1 MTVFLMLLSGATVGL
16 GVFLLLIPRG
26 VQSTWLNLVGP
37 RSFQFRLAQLA
48 IPFAFVV
55 MLVVT
60 GWAVV
65 AGSVALLVAAI
76 PGIGRPYIQ
85 GRNEQELVDG
95 IATWTEQLRDTLAG
109 AHGLEQAIVA
119 TSVHAP
125 LVLQTQVKKLASYI
139 GYGSLEDG
147 LRRFGDELNNS
158 TADFVVA
165 ALVTASQHQA
175 RDLGM
180 LLTQIAQC
188 ARDESKMR
196 SRVWVGRAR
205 TRSAVKIIATVIALF
220 VLGLF
225 LFNRP
230 YLQPYSSIQGQV
242 VLSGILG
249 VFAVSLSLMQSM
261 AKIIE
266 PERFVRRRM
275 VLST

>member
-1 MTVFLMLLSGATVGL
+1 MTVFLVFFSGAIVGL
-16 GVFLLLIPRG
+16 GVFLLSVPQG
-26 VQSTWLNLVGP
+26 VQATWSALVNFKTF
-37 RSFQFRLAQLA
+37 RFRLAQIA
-48 IPFAFVV
+48 IPFAFTVT
-55 MLVVT
+55 LIVT
-60 GWAVV
+60 GWIVV
-65 AGSVALLVAAI
+65 AVSVALLVAAI

-85 GRNEQELVDG
+85 TRNEQELVDG

-125 LVLQTQVKKLASYI
+125 LVLQAHVKKLASYI

-147 LRRFGDELNNS
+147 IRRFGDDLDNS

-205 TRSAVKIIATVIALF
+205 TRSAIKIIATVISSF

-225 LFNRP
+225 TFNRT

-242 VLSGILG
+242 VLSAILG
-249 VFAVSLSLMQSM
+249 VFAISLSLMQSM

-266 PERFVRRRM
+266 PERFVRRR
-275 VLST
+275 VAVSK

>member
-1 MTVFLMLLSGATVGL
+1 MTAFLMFFSGAIVGL
-16 GVFLLLIPRG
+16 GVFLLSVPQG
-26 VQSTWLNLVGP
+26 VQATWSALVNFKTF
-37 RSFQFRLAQLA
+37 RFRLAQIA
-48 IPFAFVV
+48 IPLAF
-55 MLVVT
+55 MGTLIVT
-60 GWAVV
+60 GWIVV
-65 AGSVALLVAAI
+65 AVSVALLVAAI

-85 GRNEQELVDG
+85 TRNEQELVDG

-125 LVLQTQVKKLASYI
+125 LVLQAHVKKLASFI

-147 LRRFGDELNNS
+147 IRRFGDDLDNS

-196 SRVWVGRAR
+196 SRIWVGRAR
-205 TRSAVKIIATVIALF
+205 TRSAIKIIATVIASF

-225 LFNRP
+225 TFNRT

-242 VLSGILG
+242 VLSVILG

-266 PERFVRRRM
+266 PERFVRRR
-275 VLST
+275 VVVSK

>member
-1 MTVFLMLLSGATVGL
+1 MTGLIILLNGSMFGL
-16 GVFLLLIPRG
+16 GVFLLFHKHRIR
-26 VQSTWLNLVGP
+26 STWLAVMTF
-37 RSFQFRLAQLA
+37 RAFRFRLAQIA
-48 IPFAFVV
+48 IPLAFT
-55 MLVVT
+55 LTLIVT
-60 GWAVV
+60 GWIVV
-65 AGSVALLVAAI
+65 AVSVALLVAAI

-85 GRNEQELVDG
+85 TRNEQELVDG

-125 LVLQTQVKKLASYI
+125 LVLQAHVKKLASFI

-147 LRRFGDELNNS
+147 IRRFGDDLDNS

-205 TRSAVKIIATVIALF
+205 TRSAIKIIATVIAVF

-225 LFNRP
+225 TFNRT

-242 VLSGILG
+242 VLSVILG

-266 PERFVRRRM
+266 PERFVRRR
-275 VLST
+275 VVVSK

>member
-26 VQSTWLNLVGP
+26 VQSTWLNLVGL

-85 GRNEQELVDG
+85 TRKEQELVDG

-249 VFAVSLSLMQSM
+249 VFAASLSLMQSM

>member
-26 VQSTWLNLVGP
+26 VQSTWLNLVGL
-37 RSFQFRLAQLA
+37 RSFQFRLAQLT

-205 TRSAVKIIATVIALF
+205 TRSAVKIIATVIVLF

>member
-1 MTVFLMLLSGATVGL
+1 MTVFLMLFSGATVGL
-16 GVFLLLIPRG
+16 GVFLLFIPRG
-26 VQSTWLNLVGP
+26 VQSIWLDLIGLK
-37 RSFQFRLAQLA
+37 SIQFRLAQLA
-48 IPFAFVV
+48 IPFAFAT

-60 GWAVV
+60 GWVVV
-65 AGSVALLVAAI
+65 AGSVAMLVAAI

-85 GRNEQELVDG
+85 TRNEQELVDG
-95 IATWTEQLRDTLAG
+95 IAAWTEQLRDTLAG

-119 TSVHAP
+119 TSIHAP

-196 SRVWVGRAR
+196 IRVWVGRAR

-230 YLQPYSSIQGQV
+230 YLQPYSSIQGQI

-249 VFAVSLSLMQSM
+249 IFSASLSLMQSM

>member
-1 MTVFLMLLSGATVGL
+1 MTVFLMFFSGAIVGL
-16 GVFLLLIPRG
+16 GVFLLSIPQG
-26 VQSTWLNLVGP
+26 VQATWSALV
-37 RSFQFRLAQLA
+37 SFKTFRFRLAQIA
-48 IPFAFVV
+48 IPLAF
-55 MLVVT
+55 MGTLIVT
-60 GWAVV
+60 GWIVV
-65 AGSVALLVAAI
+65 AVSVALLVAAI

-85 GRNEQELVDG
+85 TRNEQELVDG

-125 LVLQTQVKKLASYI
+125 LALQAHVKKLASFI

-147 LRRFGDELNNS
+147 IRRFGDDLDNS

-205 TRSAVKIIATVIALF
+205 TRSAIKIIATVICSF

-225 LFNRP
+225 TFNRT

-242 VLSGILG
+242 VLSAILG
-249 VFAVSLSLMQSM
+249 VFAISLSLMQSM

-266 PERFVRRRM
+266 PERFVRRR
-275 VLST
+275 VAVSK

>member
-1 MTVFLMLLSGATVGL
+1 MTLLLVLFSGAVFGL
-16 GVFLLLIPRG
+16 GVFLLSVPQG
-26 VQSTWLNLVGP
+26 VQATWSALVN
-37 RSFQFRLAQLA
+37 FKTFRFRFAQIA
-48 IPFAFVV
+48 IPLAFTVT
-55 MLVVT
+55 LIVT
-60 GWAVV
+60 GWIVV
-65 AGSVALLVAAI
+65 AVSVALLVAAV

-85 GRNEQELVDG
+85 TRNEQELVDG

-125 LVLQTQVKKLASYI
+125 LVLQAHVKKLASFI

-147 LRRFGDELNNS
+147 IRRFGDDLDNS

-205 TRSAVKIIATVIALF
+205 TRSAIKIIATVIASF

-225 LFNRP
+225 TFNRT

-242 VLSGILG
+242 VLSAILG
-249 VFAVSLSLMQSM
+249 VFAISLSLMQSM

-266 PERFVRRRM
+266 PERFVRRR
-275 VLST
+275 VAVSK

>member
-26 VQSTWLNLVGP
+26 VQSTWLNLVGL

-205 TRSAVKIIATVIALF
+205 TRSAVKIIATVIVLF

>member
-1 MTVFLMLLSGATVGL
+1 MTVFLMFFSGAIVGL
-16 GVFLLLIPRG
+16 GVFLLSVPQG
-26 VQSTWLNLVGP
+26 VQATWSALVNFKTF
-37 RSFQFRLAQLA
+37 RFRLAQIA
-48 IPFAFVV
+48 IPLAFTVT
-55 MLVVT
+55 LIVT
-60 GWAVV
+60 GWIVV
-65 AGSVALLVAAI
+65 AVSVALLVVAI

-85 GRNEQELVDG
+85 TRNEQELVDG

-125 LVLQTQVKKLASYI
+125 LVLQAHVKKLASFI

-147 LRRFGDELNNS
+147 IRRFGDDLDNS

-205 TRSAVKIIATVIALF
+205 TRSAIKIIATVIASF

-225 LFNRP
+225 TFNRT

-242 VLSGILG
+242 VLSAILG

-266 PERFVRRRM
+266 PERFVRRR
-275 VLST
+275 VAVSK

>member
-26 VQSTWLNLVGP
+26 VQSTWLNLVGL

-188 ARDESKMR
+188 ARDESKMC

>member
-1 MTVFLMLLSGATVGL
+1 MTGFLMLLSGATVGL

-26 VQSTWLNLVGP
+26 VQSTWLNLVGL

>member
-1 MTVFLMLLSGATVGL
+1 MTVFLMFFSGAIVGL
-16 GVFLLLIPRG
+16 GVFLLSVPQG
-26 VQSTWLNLVGP
+26 VQATWSALVNFKTF
-37 RSFQFRLAQLA
+37 RFRLAQIA
-48 IPFAFVV
+48 IPFAFTVT
-55 MLVVT
+55 LIVT
-60 GWAVV
+60 GWIVV
-65 AGSVALLVAAI
+65 AVSVALLVAAI

-85 GRNEQELVDG
+85 TRNEQELVDG

-125 LVLQTQVKKLASYI
+125 LVLQAHVKKLASFI

-147 LRRFGDELNNS
+147 IRRFGDDLDNS

-205 TRSAVKIIATVIALF
+205 IRSAIKIIATVIASF

-225 LFNRP
+225 TFNRT

-242 VLSGILG
+242 VLSAILG
-249 VFAVSLSLMQSM
+249 VFAISLSLMQSM

-266 PERFVRRRM
+266 PERFVRRR
-275 VLST
+275 VAVSK

>member
-37 RSFQFRLAQLA
+37 RSFQFRLAQLT

-125 LVLQTQVKKLASYI
+125 LVLQTQVKKLASFI

>member
-37 RSFQFRLAQLA
+37 RSFQFRLAQLT

-196 SRVWVGRAR
+196 IRVWVGRAR

-230 YLQPYSSIQGQV
+230 YLQPYSSIQGQI

-249 VFAVSLSLMQSM
+249 IFSASLSLMQSM

>member
-1 MTVFLMLLSGATVGL
+1 MTVFLMFFSGAIVGL
-16 GVFLLLIPRG
+16 GVFLLSVPQG
-26 VQSTWLNLVGP
+26 VQATWSALVNFKTF
-37 RSFQFRLAQLA
+37 RFRLAQIA
-48 IPFAFVV
+48 IPLAFTVT
-55 MLVVT
+55 LIVT
-60 GWAVV
+60 GWIVV
-65 AGSVALLVAAI
+65 AVSVALLVAAV

-85 GRNEQELVDG
+85 TRNEQELVDG

-125 LVLQTQVKKLASYI
+125 LVLQAHVKKLASFI

-147 LRRFGDELNNS
+147 IRRFGDDLDNS

-205 TRSAVKIIATVIALF
+205 TRSAIKIIATVISSF

-225 LFNRP
+225 TFNRT
-230 YLQPYSSIQGQV
+230 YLQPYAFIQGQV
-242 VLSGILG
+242 VLSAILG
-249 VFAVSLSLMQSM
+249 VFAISLSLMQSM

-266 PERFVRRRM
+266 PERFVRRR
-275 VLST
+275 VAVSK

>member
-26 VQSTWLNLVGP
+26 VQSTWLKLVGL

-48 IPFAFVV
+48 IPSAFVV

-65 AGSVALLVAAI
+65 AGSVALLVAAT

-85 GRNEQELVDG
+85 TRNEQELVDG

>member
-1 MTVFLMLLSGATVGL
+1 MTVFLMFFSGAIVGL
-16 GVFLLLIPRG
+16 GVFLLSVPQG
-26 VQSTWLNLVGP
+26 VQATWSALVNFKTF
-37 RSFQFRLAQLA
+37 RFRLAQIA
-48 IPFAFVV
+48 IPLAFTVT
-55 MLVVT
+55 LIVT
-60 GWAVV
+60 GWIVV
-65 AGSVALLVAAI
+65 AVSVALLVAAI

-85 GRNEQELVDG
+85 TRNEQELVDG

-125 LVLQTQVKKLASYI
+125 LVLQAHVKKLASFI

-147 LRRFGDELNNS
+147 IRRFGDDLDNS

-205 TRSAVKIIATVIALF
+205 TRSAIKIIATVIASF

-225 LFNRP
+225 TFNRT

-242 VLSGILG
+242 VLSAILG

-266 PERFVRRRM
+266 PERFVRRR
-275 VLST
+275 VAVSK

>member
-1 MTVFLMLLSGATVGL
+1 MTVFLMFFSGAIVGL
-16 GVFLLLIPRG
+16 GVFLLSVPQG
-26 VQSTWLNLVGP
+26 VQATWSALVN
-37 RSFQFRLAQLA
+37 FKTFRFRFAQIA
-48 IPFAFVV
+48 IPLAFTVT
-55 MLVVT
+55 LIVT
-60 GWAVV
+60 GWIVIAV
-65 AGSVALLVAAI
+65 SVALLVAAI

-85 GRNEQELVDG
+85 TRNEQELVDG

-125 LVLQTQVKKLASYI
+125 LVLQAHVKKLASFI

-147 LRRFGDELNNS
+147 IRRFGDDLDNS

-205 TRSAVKIIATVIALF
+205 TRSAIKIIATVISSF

-225 LFNRP
+225 TFNRT

-242 VLSGILG
+242 VLSAILG
-249 VFAVSLSLMQSM
+249 VFAISLSLMQSM

-266 PERFVRRRM
+266 PERFVRRR
-275 VLST
+275 VAVSK

>member
-1 MTVFLMLLSGATVGL
+1 MTVFLMFFSGAIVGL
-16 GVFLLLIPRG
+16 GVFLLSVPQG
-26 VQSTWLNLVGP
+26 VQATWSALVN
-37 RSFQFRLAQLA
+37 FKTFRFRFAQIA
-48 IPFAFVV
+48 IPLAFTVT
-55 MLVVT
+55 LIVT
-60 GWAVV
+60 GWIVV
-65 AGSVALLVAAI
+65 AVSVALLVAAI

-85 GRNEQELVDG
+85 TRNEQELVDG

-125 LVLQTQVKKLASYI
+125 LVLQAHVKKLASFI

-147 LRRFGDELNNS
+147 IRRFGDDLDNS

-205 TRSAVKIIATVIALF
+205 TRSAIKIIATVIASF

-225 LFNRP
+225 TFNRT

-242 VLSGILG
+242 VLSAILG

-266 PERFVRRRM
+266 PERFVRRR
-275 VLST
+275 VAVSK

>member
-1 MTVFLMLLSGATVGL
+1 VGL
-16 GVFLLLIPRG
+16 GVFLLSVPQG
-26 VQSTWLNLVGP
+26 VQTTWSALVNFKTF
-37 RSFQFRLAQLA
+37 RFRLAQIA
-48 IPFAFVV
+48 IPLAFT
-55 MLVVT
+55 LTLIVT
-60 GWAVV
+60 GWIVV
-65 AGSVALLVAAI
+65 AVSVALLVAAI

-85 GRNEQELVDG
+85 TRNEQELVDG
-95 IATWTEQLRDTLAG
+95 IATWTEQLRDTLSG

-119 TSVHAP
+119 TSIHAP
-125 LVLQTQVKKLASYI
+125 LVLQAHVKKLASFI

-147 LRRFGDELNNS
+147 IRRFGDDLDNS
-158 TADFVVA
+158 TSDFVVA

-196 SRVWVGRAR
+196 SRVWVSRAR
-205 TRSAVKIIATVIALF
+205 TRSAIKIIATVIVSF

-225 LFNRP
+225 TFNRT

-242 VLSGILG
+242 VLSVILG
-249 VFAVSLSLMQSM
+249 VFAVSLALMQSM

-266 PERFVRRRM
+266 PERFVRRRT
-275 VLST
+275 VVSR

>member
-26 VQSTWLNLVGP
+26 VQSTWMNLVGL

-48 IPFAFVV
+48 IPSAFVV

-85 GRNEQELVDG
+85 PRNEQELVDG

>member
-1 MTVFLMLLSGATVGL
+1 MTVFLMFFSGAIVGL
-16 GVFLLLIPRG
+16 GVFLLSVPQG
-26 VQSTWLNLVGP
+26 VQATWSALVNFKTF
-37 RSFQFRLAQLA
+37 RFRLAQIA
-48 IPFAFVV
+48 IPFAFTVT
-55 MLVVT
+55 LIVT
-60 GWAVV
+60 GWIVV
-65 AGSVALLVAAI
+65 AVSVALLVAAV

-85 GRNEQELVDG
+85 TRNEQELVDG

-125 LVLQTQVKKLASYI
+125 LVLQAHVKKLASFI

-147 LRRFGDELNNS
+147 IRRFGDDLDNS

-205 TRSAVKIIATVIALF
+205 TRSAIKIIATVIASF

-225 LFNRP
+225 TFNRT

-242 VLSGILG
+242 VLSAILG

-266 PERFVRRRM
+266 PERFVRRR
-275 VLST
+275 VAVSK

>member
-1 MTVFLMLLSGATVGL
+1 MTVFLMFFSGAIVGL
-16 GVFLLLIPRG
+16 GVFLLSVPQG
-26 VQSTWLNLVGP
+26 VQATWSALVN
-37 RSFQFRLAQLA
+37 FKTFRFRFAQIA
-48 IPFAFVV
+48 IPLAFTVT
-55 MLVVT
+55 LIVT
-60 GWAVV
+60 GWIVIAV
-65 AGSVALLVAAI
+65 SVALLVAAI

-85 GRNEQELVDG
+85 TRNEQELVDG

-119 TSVHAP
+119 TSIHAP
-125 LVLQTQVKKLASYI
+125 LVLQAHVKKLASFI

-147 LRRFGDELNNS
+147 IRRFGDDLDNS

-205 TRSAVKIIATVIALF
+205 TRSAIKIIATVIASF

-225 LFNRP
+225 TFNRT

-242 VLSGILG
+242 VLSAILG
-249 VFAVSLSLMQSM
+249 VFAISLSLMQSM

-266 PERFVRRRM
+266 PERFVRRR
-275 VLST
+275 VAVSK

>member
-1 MTVFLMLLSGATVGL
+1 MTVFLMFFSGAIVGL
-16 GVFLLLIPRG
+16 GVFLLSVPQG
-26 VQSTWLNLVGP
+26 VQATWSALVNFKTF
-37 RSFQFRLAQLA
+37 RFRLAQIA
-48 IPFAFVV
+48 IPLAFTVT
-55 MLVVT
+55 LIVT
-60 GWAVV
+60 GWIVV
-65 AGSVALLVAAI
+65 AVSVALLVAAI
-76 PGIGRPYIQ
+76 PGIGRPYMQ
-85 GRNEQELVDG
+85 TRNEQELVDG

-125 LVLQTQVKKLASYI
+125 LVLQAHVKKLASFI

-147 LRRFGDELNNS
+147 IRRFGDDLDNS

-205 TRSAVKIIATVIALF
+205 TRSAIKIIATVIASF

-225 LFNRP
+225 TFNRT

-242 VLSGILG
+242 VLSVILG

-266 PERFVRRRM
+266 PERFVRRR
-275 VLST
+275 VAVSK

>member
-1 MTVFLMLLSGATVGL
+1 MFFSGAIVGL
-16 GVFLLLIPRG
+16 GVFLLSVPQG
-26 VQSTWLNLVGP
+26 VQATWSALVNFKTF
-37 RSFQFRLAQLA
+37 RFRLAQIA
-48 IPFAFVV
+48 IPLAF
-55 MLVVT
+55 MGTLIVT
-60 GWAVV
+60 GWIVV
-65 AGSVALLVAAI
+65 AVSVALLVAAI

-85 GRNEQELVDG
+85 TRNEQELVDG

-125 LVLQTQVKKLASYI
+125 LVLQAHVKKLASFI

-147 LRRFGDELNNS
+147 IRRFGDDLDNS

-205 TRSAVKIIATVIALF
+205 TRSAIKIIATVIASF

-225 LFNRP
+225 TFNRT

-242 VLSGILG
+242 VLSIILG

-266 PERFVRRRM
+266 PERFVRRR
-275 VLST
+275 VAVSK

>member
-1 MTVFLMLLSGATVGL
+1 MTVFLMFFSGAIVGL
-16 GVFLLLIPRG
+16 GVFLLSVPQG
-26 VQSTWLNLVGP
+26 VQATWSALVNFKTF
-37 RSFQFRLAQLA
+37 RFRLAQIA
-48 IPFAFVV
+48 IPLAFTVT
-55 MLVVT
+55 LIVT
-60 GWAVV
+60 GWIVV
-65 AGSVALLVAAI
+65 AVSVALLVAAA

-85 GRNEQELVDG
+85 TRNEQELVDG

-125 LVLQTQVKKLASYI
+125 LVLQAHVKKLASFI

-147 LRRFGDELNNS
+147 IRRFGDDLDNS

-205 TRSAVKIIATVIALF
+205 TRSAIKIIATVISSF

-225 LFNRP
+225 TFNRT

-242 VLSGILG
+242 VLSAILG
-249 VFAVSLSLMQSM
+249 VFAISLSLMQSM

-266 PERFVRRRM
+266 PERFVRRR
-275 VLST
+275 VAVSK

>member
-1 MTVFLMLLSGATVGL
+1 MTVFLMLFSGATVGL
-16 GVFLLLIPRG
+16 GVFLLFIPRG
-26 VQSTWLNLVGP
+26 VQSIWLNLIGLK
-37 RSFQFRLAQLA
+37 SFQFRLAQLA
-48 IPFAFVV
+48 IPFAFAT

-60 GWAVV
+60 GWVVV
-65 AGSVALLVAAI
+65 AGSVAMLVAAI

-85 GRNEQELVDG
+85 ARNEQELVDG

-119 TSVHAP
+119 TSIHAP

-188 ARDESKMR
+188 APDESKMR

-230 YLQPYSSIQGQV
+230 YLQPYSSIQGQI

-249 VFAVSLSLMQSM
+249 IFSASLSLMQSM

>member
-1 MTVFLMLLSGATVGL
+1 MTVFLMFFSGAIVGL
-16 GVFLLLIPRG
+16 GVFLLSVPQG
-26 VQSTWLNLVGP
+26 VQATWLTLVNFKTF
-37 RSFQFRLAQLA
+37 RFRLAQIA
-48 IPFAFVV
+48 IPLAFTVT
-55 MLVVT
+55 LIVT
-60 GWAVV
+60 GWIVV
-65 AGSVALLVAAI
+65 AVSVALLVAAI

-85 GRNEQELVDG
+85 TRNEQELVDG

-125 LVLQTQVKKLASYI
+125 LVLQAHVKKLASFI

-147 LRRFGDELNNS
+147 IRRFGDDLDNS

-205 TRSAVKIIATVIALF
+205 TRSAIKIIATVISSF

-225 LFNRP
+225 TFNRT

-242 VLSGILG
+242 VLSAILG
-249 VFAVSLSLMQSM
+249 VFAISLSLMQSM

-266 PERFVRRRM
+266 PERFVRRR
-275 VLST
+275 VAVSK

>member
-1 MTVFLMLLSGATVGL
+1 MTTLFNLVSGAMFGL
-16 GVFLLLIPRG
+16 GVFLLLSRHG
-26 VQSTWLNLVGP
+26 TLSTWPTLLAVKAY
-37 RSFQFRLAQLA
+37 QFRLAQIA
-48 IPFAFVV
+48 IPLAFGFTLMITGWFVV
-55 MLVVT
+55 
-60 GWAVV
+60 AV
-65 AGSVALLVAAI
+65 AIALLVSTI
-76 PGIGRPYIQ
+76 PGVGRPYIQ
-85 GRNEQELVDG
+85 TRNEQELVDG

-125 LVLQTQVKKLASYI
+125 LALQAHVKKLASFI

-147 LRRFGDELNNS
+147 LRRFGDDLNNS

-196 SRVWVGRAR
+196 SRVWVSRAR
-205 TRSAVKIIATVIALF
+205 TRSAIKIIATVIVSF

-225 LFNRP
+225 TFNRT

-242 VLSGILG
+242 VLSVILG
-249 VFAVSLSLMQSM
+249 VFAVSLALMQSM

-266 PERFVRRRM
+266 PERFVRRRT
-275 VLST
+275 VVSR

>member
-1 MTVFLMLLSGATVGL
+1 
-16 GVFLLLIPRG
+16 
-26 VQSTWLNLVGP
+26 VQSIWLNLVGA
-37 RSFQFRLAQLA
+37 RSFQFRLAQLT

>member
-1 MTVFLMLLSGATVGL
+1 MTAFLMFFSGAIVGL
-16 GVFLLLIPRG
+16 GVFLLSVPQG
-26 VQSTWLNLVGP
+26 VQATWSALVNFKTF
-37 RSFQFRLAQLA
+37 RFRLAQIA
-48 IPFAFVV
+48 IPLAF
-55 MLVVT
+55 MGTLIVT
-60 GWAVV
+60 GWIVV
-65 AGSVALLVAAI
+65 AVSVALLVAAI

-85 GRNEQELVDG
+85 TRNEQELVDG

-125 LVLQTQVKKLASYI
+125 LVLQAHVKKLASFI

-147 LRRFGDELNNS
+147 IRRFGDDLDNS

-165 ALVTASQHQA
+165 ALVTAAQHQA

-205 TRSAVKIIATVIALF
+205 TRSAIKIIATVIVSF

-225 LFNRP
+225 TFNRT

-242 VLSGILG
+242 VLSIILG

-266 PERFVRRRM
+266 PERFVRRR
-275 VLST
+275 VAVSK

>member
-37 RSFQFRLAQLA
+37 RSFQFRLAQLT

-205 TRSAVKIIATVIALF
+205 TRSAVKIIATVNALF

>member
-1 MTVFLMLLSGATVGL
+1 MTVFLMLLSGATGGL
-16 GVFLLLIPRG
+16 GVFLLLIPQG

-37 RSFQFRLAQLA
+37 RSFQFRLAQLT

>member
-1 MTVFLMLLSGATVGL
+1 MTVFLMFFSGAIVGL
-16 GVFLLLIPRG
+16 GVFLLSVPQG
-26 VQSTWLNLVGP
+26 VQATWSALVNFKTF
-37 RSFQFRLAQLA
+37 RFRLAQIA
-48 IPFAFVV
+48 IPLAFTVT
-55 MLVVT
+55 LIVT
-60 GWAVV
+60 GWIVV
-65 AGSVALLVAAI
+65 AVSVALLVAAI

-85 GRNEQELVDG
+85 TRNEQELVDG

-125 LVLQTQVKKLASYI
+125 LVLQAHVKKLASFI

-147 LRRFGDELNNS
+147 IRRFGDDLDNS

-205 TRSAVKIIATVIALF
+205 TRSAIKIIATVIASF

-225 LFNRP
+225 TFNRT

-242 VLSGILG
+242 VLSVILG

-266 PERFVRRRM
+266 PERFVRRR
-275 VLST
+275 VAVSI

>member
-1 MTVFLMLLSGATVGL
+1 MVFLVLVSGAIVGL
-16 GVFLLLIPRG
+16 GVFLLSVPQG
-26 VQSTWLNLVGP
+26 VQATWLTFVN
-37 RSFQFRLAQLA
+37 FKTFRFRVAQIA
-48 IPFAFVV
+48 IPFAFTVT
-55 MLVVT
+55 LIVT
-60 GWAVV
+60 GWIVV

-76 PGIGRPYIQ
+76 PGISRPSIQ
-85 GRNEQELVDG
+85 TRNEQELVDG

-125 LVLQTQVKKLASYI
+125 LVLQAHVKKLASFI

-147 LRRFGDELNNS
+147 IRRFGDDLDNS

-205 TRSAVKIIATVIALF
+205 TRSAIKIIATVIAVF

-225 LFNRP
+225 TFNRT

-242 VLSGILG
+242 VLSVILG
-249 VFAVSLSLMQSM
+249 VFALSLSLMQSM

-266 PERFVRRRM
+266 PERFVRRR
-275 VLST
+275 VVVSK

>member
-1 MTVFLMLLSGATVGL
+1 MTVFLMFFSGAIVGL
-16 GVFLLLIPRG
+16 GVFLLSIPQG
-26 VQSTWLNLVGP
+26 VQATWSALVNFKTF
-37 RSFQFRLAQLA
+37 RFRLAQIA
-48 IPFAFVV
+48 IPLAF
-55 MLVVT
+55 MGTLIVT
-60 GWAVV
+60 GWIVV
-65 AGSVALLVAAI
+65 AVSVALLVAAI

-85 GRNEQELVDG
+85 TRNEQELVDG

-125 LVLQTQVKKLASYI
+125 LALQAHVKKLASFI

-147 LRRFGDELNNS
+147 IRRFGDDLDNS

-205 TRSAVKIIATVIALF
+205 TRSAIKIIATVICSF

-225 LFNRP
+225 TFNRT

-242 VLSGILG
+242 VLSAILG
-249 VFAVSLSLMQSM
+249 VFAISLSLMQSM

-266 PERFVRRRM
+266 PERFVRRR
-275 VLST
+275 VAVSK

>member
-1 MTVFLMLLSGATVGL
+1 MTVFLVFFSGAIVGL
-16 GVFLLLIPRG
+16 GVFLLSVPQG
-26 VQSTWLNLVGP
+26 VQATWSALVN
-37 RSFQFRLAQLA
+37 FKTFRFRFAQIA
-48 IPFAFVV
+48 IPLAFTVT
-55 MLVVT
+55 LIVT
-60 GWAVV
+60 GWIVV
-65 AGSVALLVAAI
+65 AVSVALLVAAI

-85 GRNEQELVDG
+85 TRNEQELVDG

-125 LVLQTQVKKLASYI
+125 LVLQAHVKKLASFI

-147 LRRFGDELNNS
+147 IRRFGDDLDNS

-205 TRSAVKIIATVIALF
+205 TRSAIKIIATVISSF

-225 LFNRP
+225 TFNRT

-242 VLSGILG
+242 VLSAILG
-249 VFAVSLSLMQSM
+249 VFAISLSLMQSM

-266 PERFVRRRM
+266 PERFVRRR
-275 VLST
+275 VAVSK